1 MKGQATVNTYGGA
14 GVNVN
19 KNGVSVNANVGREY
33 GAKGDLNING
43 KEVAKVDA
51 SAGAEAKAKV
61 GFDKNKGFEAE
72 AGVDA
77 KAKAE
82 VKVGNTDVNIG
93 INSDLKVEI
102 DRKGIHVEGGLHPNF
117 DIKNEKTG
125 KEIHLLNSPGQPIAY
140 DKYKNIYICK
150 HGIIRKRPGNKILGQ
165 KFSRSNKRNNL
176 KLNNL

>member
-33 GAKGDLNING
+33 GAKGDINING
-43 KEVAKVDA
+43 KEVAKVAA

-82 VKVGNTDVNIG
+82 VKV
-93 INSDLKVEI
+93 
-102 DRKGIHVEGGLHPNF
+102 
-117 DIKNEKTG
+117 
-125 KEIHLLNSPGQPIAY
+125 LNY
-140 DKYKNIYICK
+140 FFY
-150 HGIIRKRPGNKILGQ
+150 
-165 KFSRSNKRNNL
+165 
-176 KLNNL
+176 